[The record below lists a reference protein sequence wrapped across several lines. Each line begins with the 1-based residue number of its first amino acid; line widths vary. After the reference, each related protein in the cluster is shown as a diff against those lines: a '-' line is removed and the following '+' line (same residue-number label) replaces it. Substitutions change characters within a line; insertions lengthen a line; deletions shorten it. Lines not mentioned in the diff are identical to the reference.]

1 MSDGKLLFE
10 TALDTKGLTT
20 GLDTVK
26 SAATTAFEVSVK
38 AVAAVSGALS
48 TGAAAAIKVGTS
60 FETSMSQVAAIS
72 GATGDELQALTDK
85 AKAMGAATKFSAS
98 ESADAMT
105 YMAMAGWKTE
115 DMLSGIAGI
124 MDLAAASGEDLATTS
139 DIVTDALTAFG
150 LTAQDSTHFADI
162 LAAASSNANT
172 NVSMMGET
180 FKYVAPVAGALGF
193 SAEDCATA
201 IGLMANSGIKASQAG
216 TSLRSIMSRLT
227 SPTDDVQTAM
237 DALGVSMTNS
247 DGTMKSLN
255 DIILDLRE
263 GFAGLTEAE
272 QAQMASDI
280 AGQEAMSGLLA
291 IVNASD
297 SDFTKLQESIY
308 GCDGAAAQMAD
319 TMQDNLQGKI
329 TILKSA
335 LEGLGIDI
343 YESMESAL
351 SGAADLGNEYI
362 DELSTAFEEGGP
374 EGLANALGSILADVV
389 TRAAEFAPQLVD
401 LAVELIKALAQG
413 IIDNLP
419 QLFEAAEEIADTI
432 LDGIGD
438 LCPALDPVT
447 DALKKIIEHLD
458 DVALAAGAAAI
469 VFAGLKAGMAIQ
481 SAVKGF
487 QEAQLAI
494 ALFKASTE
502 GANIAQA
509 ALNGTLTVGEAI
521 VALLTG
527 KMTLAELASA
537 GLAKAQTVLN
547 GVMSANPVT
556 LIVLAIAALVAIF
569 VVLWNKCDWF
579 REFWSG
585 LWENIQS
592 AASDVIDAIVGFF
605 TETIPNAVD
614 GFVDFIKN
622 NWQTLLMLL
631 NPATMLAGIF
641 KLVYDNC
648 DAFREFVDGFIENIK
663 NAVTN
668 AWDSLVQWV
677 SELPETIMYWLGF
690 ILTSLILWGQDL
702 INWAAT
708 AIPEFAETIVTFFSE
723 LPEKIAAFFGKI
735 LADLAVWASNMVAEA
750 VETGTNFRDSIVT
763 FFSQLPERIA
773 TLLGKVIGRILSF
786 AAKMRE
792 RASDAGKGFFDN
804 IVAALKDL
812 PSRMSEIGKHI
823 VDGIWTGISGGWD
836 WLTGQVKKLA
846 DSLFQGAKDALEIH
860 SPSKKFKWLGEMCVE
875 GMDAPLADYNPYET
889 LQESMDAGVIRPEL
903 FAGAAVTQPGDAVRN
918 TAGALTGGSAASTV
932 SGENIDYEQMGAVFR
947 RSVDGM
953 TVSMDGRPVGKVIA
967 PYVNDEIGKINGRR
981 T

>member
-10 TALDTKGLTT
+10 TSLDTKGFTT

-26 SAATTAFEVSVK
+26 KTATSAFSVSTKAVTAITGAMAAGLTAATTQSVK
-38 AVAAVSGALS
+38 AYADYEQLVGGVETLFKESESTVLEYANIAYKTAGLS
-48 TGAAAAIKVGTS
+48 ANAYMDTVTSFSASLLQSLDGDTAAAATKADRAITDMADNANKMGTNMRDIQNAYQGFAKQNYTMLDNLKLGYGGTKEEMERLIATANEINAQQGIATSYSIDS
-60 FETSMSQVAAIS
+60 FADIVDAIHVVQENLDI
-72 GATGDELQALTDK
+72 TGTT
-85 AKAMGAATKFSAS
+85 AKEASTTIQGSIASLGAAWENFLTGM
-98 ESADAMT
+98 ADPDQDFDT
-105 YMAMAGWKTE
+105 LLNNLI
-115 DMLSGIAGI
+115 DS
-124 MDLAAASGEDLATTS
+124 
-139 DIVTDALTAFG
+139 ALTAADNLIPRIVETTPRLVEG
-150 LTAQDSTHFADI
+150 LTQIATNLSGYLPGI
-162 LAAASSNANT
+162 LQ
-172 NVSMMGET
+172 ELL
-180 FKYVAPVAGALGF
+180 P
-193 SAEDCATA
+193 
-201 IGLMANSGIKASQAG
+201 
-216 TSLRSIMSRLT
+216 SIL
-227 SPTDDVQTAM
+227 
-237 DALGVSMTNS
+237 
-247 DGTMKSLN
+247 DGTQAL
-255 DIILDLRE
+255 LDSVSAALPDLI
-263 GFAGLTEAE
+263 G
-272 QAQMASDI
+272 MAVDI
-280 AGQEAMSGLLA
+280 APQM
-291 IVNASD
+291 I
-297 SDFTKLQESIY
+297 DF
-308 GCDGAAAQMAD
+308 A
-319 TMQDNLQGKI
+319 
-329 TILKSA
+329 
-335 LEGLGIDI
+335 
-343 YESMESAL
+343 
-351 SGAADLGNEYI
+351 
-362 DELSTAFEEGGP
+362 
-374 EGLANALGSILADVV
+374 V
-389 TRAAEFAPQLVD
+389 QL
-401 LAVELIKALAQG
+401 IGALAQG

-419 QLFEAAEEIADTI
+419 QLLAAAEEIADTI

-447 DALKKIIEHLD
+447 DAIKVLLDNLDKIIPVVISLTAAF
-458 DVALAAGAAAI
+458 VAWKAVTGFSSLI
-469 VFAGLKAGMAIQ
+469 SGLSKAMATLN
-481 SAVKGF
+481 ATMM
-487 QEAQLAI
+487 ANPI
-494 ALFKASTE
+494 AL
-502 GANIAQA
+502 
-509 ALNGTLTVGEAI
+509 I
-521 VALLTG
+521 VALI
-527 KMTLAELASA
+527 A
-537 GLAKAQTVLN
+537 GLV
-547 GVMSANPVT
+547 
-556 LIVLAIAALVAIF
+556 AAFIYF
-569 VVLWNKCDWF
+569 WNTSDSF
-579 REFWSG
+579 RQFWID
-585 LWENIQS
+585 LWENIRS

-605 TETIPNAVD
+605 TETIPNAVN
-614 GFVDFIKN
+614 GVIDFITN

-735 LADLAVWASNMVAEA
+735 LADLAVWASNMVAKA

-836 WLTGQVKKLA
+836 WLTGQVKNLA
-846 DSLFQGAKDALEIH
+846 NSLFQGAKDALEIH

-889 LQESMDAGVIRPEL
+889 LKDSMDAGVIRPEL

-918 TAGALTGGSAASTV
+918 TAGALTGGAASSTV
-932 SGENIDYEQMGAVFR
+932 SGETIDYEQMGAVFR
-947 RSVDGM
+947 QSVDGM

>member
-10 TALDTKGLTT
+10 TALDTKGFTT

-26 SAATTAFEVSVK
+26 KTATSAFSVSTKAVTAITGAMAAGLTAATTQSVK
-38 AVAAVSGALS
+38 AYADYEQLVGGVETLFKESESTVLEYANIAYKTAGLS
-48 TGAAAAIKVGTS
+48 ANAYMDTVTSFSASLLQSLDGDTAAAATKADRAITDMADNANKMGTNMRDIQNAYQGFAKQNYTMLDNLKLGYGGTKEEMERLIATANEINAQQGIATSYSIDS
-60 FETSMSQVAAIS
+60 FADIVDAIHVVQENLDI
-72 GATGDELQALTDK
+72 TGTT
-85 AKAMGAATKFSAS
+85 AKEASTTIQGSIASLGAAWENFLTGM
-98 ESADAMT
+98 ADPDQDFDT
-105 YMAMAGWKTE
+105 LLNNLI
-115 DMLSGIAGI
+115 DS
-124 MDLAAASGEDLATTS
+124 
-139 DIVTDALTAFG
+139 ALTAADNLIPRIVETTPRLVDG
-150 LTAQDSTHFADI
+150 LTQIATNLSGYLPGI
-162 LAAASSNANT
+162 LQ
-172 NVSMMGET
+172 ELL
-180 FKYVAPVAGALGF
+180 P
-193 SAEDCATA
+193 
-201 IGLMANSGIKASQAG
+201 
-216 TSLRSIMSRLT
+216 SIL
-227 SPTDDVQTAM
+227 
-237 DALGVSMTNS
+237 
-247 DGTMKSLN
+247 DGTQAL
-255 DIILDLRE
+255 LDSVSAALPDLI
-263 GFAGLTEAE
+263 G
-272 QAQMASDI
+272 MAVDI
-280 AGQEAMSGLLA
+280 APQM
-291 IVNASD
+291 V
-297 SDFTKLQESIY
+297 DF
-308 GCDGAAAQMAD
+308 A
-319 TMQDNLQGKI
+319 
-329 TILKSA
+329 
-335 LEGLGIDI
+335 
-343 YESMESAL
+343 
-351 SGAADLGNEYI
+351 
-362 DELSTAFEEGGP
+362 
-374 EGLANALGSILADVV
+374 V
-389 TRAAEFAPQLVD
+389 QL
-401 LAVELIKALAQG
+401 IGALAQG

-419 QLFEAAEEIADTI
+419 QLLAAAEEIADTI

-447 DALKKIIEHLD
+447 DAIKVLLDNLDKIIPVVISLTAAF
-458 DVALAAGAAAI
+458 VAWKIAI
-469 VFAGLKAGMAIQ
+469 SIVGLINGVK
-481 SAVKGF
+481 SAM
-487 QEAQLAI
+487 
-494 ALFKASTE
+494 E
-502 GANIAQA
+502 G
-509 ALNGTLTVGEAI
+509 L
-521 VALLTG
+521 
-527 KMTLAELASA
+527 TLAEKAAELAQK
-537 GLAKAQTVLN
+537 LLN
-547 GVMSANPVT
+547 ATMLANPFVFIVT
-556 LIVLAIAALVAIF
+556 LIAGLVAAFIYF
-569 VVLWNKCDWF
+569 WNTSDSF
-579 REFWSG
+579 RQFWID
-585 LWENIQS
+585 LWEKIRS

-631 NPATMLAGIF
+631 NPATLLAGIF

-702 INWAAT
+702 INWATT

-735 LADLAVWASNMVAEA
+735 LADLAVWASNMVAKA

-836 WLTGQVKKLA
+836 WLTGQVKNLA
-846 DSLFQGAKDALEIH
+846 NSLFQGAKDALEIH

-875 GMDAPLADYNPYET
+875 GMDAPLADYNPDET
-889 LQESMDAGVIRPEL
+889 LKDSMDAGVIRPEL

-918 TAGALTGGSAASTV
+918 TAGALTGGAASSTV
-932 SGENIDYEQMGAVFR
+932 SGETIDYEQMGAVFR
-947 RSVDGM
+947 QSVDGM

>member
-10 TALDTKGLTT
+10 TALDTKGFTT

-26 SAATTAFEVSVK
+26 KTATSAFSVSTKAVTAITGAMAAGLTAATTQSVK
-38 AVAAVSGALS
+38 AYADYEQLVGGVETLFKESAGQVEGYANIAYKTAGLS
-48 TGAAAAIKVGTS
+48 ANAYMDTVTSFSASLLQSLDEDTAAAATKADRAITDMADNANKMGTNMRDIQNAYQGFAKQNYTMLDNLKLGYGGTKEEMERLIATANEINAQQGIATSYSIDS
-60 FETSMSQVAAIS
+60 FADIVDAIHVVQENLDI
-72 GATGDELQALTDK
+72 TGTT
-85 AKAMGAATKFSAS
+85 AKEASTTIQGSIASLGAAWENFLTGM
-98 ESADAMT
+98 ADPDQDFDT
-105 YMAMAGWKTE
+105 LLNNLI
-115 DMLSGIAGI
+115 DS
-124 MDLAAASGEDLATTS
+124 
-139 DIVTDALTAFG
+139 ALTAADNLIPRIVETTPRLVDG
-150 LTAQDSTHFADI
+150 LTQIATNLSGYLPGI
-162 LAAASSNANT
+162 LQ
-172 NVSMMGET
+172 ELL
-180 FKYVAPVAGALGF
+180 P
-193 SAEDCATA
+193 
-201 IGLMANSGIKASQAG
+201 
-216 TSLRSIMSRLT
+216 SIL
-227 SPTDDVQTAM
+227 
-237 DALGVSMTNS
+237 
-247 DGTMKSLN
+247 DGTQAL
-255 DIILDLRE
+255 LDSVSAALPDLI
-263 GFAGLTEAE
+263 G
-272 QAQMASDI
+272 MAVDI
-280 AGQEAMSGLLA
+280 APQM
-291 IVNASD
+291 I
-297 SDFTKLQESIY
+297 DF
-308 GCDGAAAQMAD
+308 A
-319 TMQDNLQGKI
+319 
-329 TILKSA
+329 
-335 LEGLGIDI
+335 
-343 YESMESAL
+343 
-351 SGAADLGNEYI
+351 
-362 DELSTAFEEGGP
+362 
-374 EGLANALGSILADVV
+374 V
-389 TRAAEFAPQLVD
+389 QL
-401 LAVELIKALAQG
+401 IGALAQG

-419 QLFEAAEEIADTI
+419 QLLTAAEEIADTI

-447 DALKKIIEHLD
+447 DAIKVLLDNLDKIIPVVISLTAAF
-458 DVALAAGAAAI
+458 VAWKAVTGFSSLI
-469 VFAGLKAGMAIQ
+469 SGLSKAMATLN
-481 SAVKGF
+481 ATMM
-487 QEAQLAI
+487 ANPI
-494 ALFKASTE
+494 AL
-502 GANIAQA
+502 
-509 ALNGTLTVGEAI
+509 I
-521 VALLTG
+521 VALI
-527 KMTLAELASA
+527 A
-537 GLAKAQTVLN
+537 GLV
-547 GVMSANPVT
+547 
-556 LIVLAIAALVAIF
+556 AAFIYF
-569 VVLWNKCDWF
+569 WNTSDSF
-579 REFWSG
+579 RQFWIG
-585 LWENIQS
+585 LWENIRS

-605 TETIPNAVD
+605 TETIPNAVN
-614 GFVDFIKN
+614 GVIDFITN

-735 LADLAVWASNMVAEA
+735 LADLAVWASNMVAKA

-918 TAGALTGGSAASTV
+918 TAGALTGGSAPSTV
-932 SGENIDYEQMGAVFR
+932 SGENIDYEQMGAVFK

>member
-10 TALDTKGLTT
+10 TALDTKGFTT

-26 SAATTAFEVSVK
+26 KTATSAFSVSTKAVTAITGAMAAGLTAATTQSVK
-38 AVAAVSGALS
+38 AYADYEQLVGGVETLFKESESTVLEYANIAYKTAGLS
-48 TGAAAAIKVGTS
+48 ANAYMDTVTSFSASLLQSLDGDTAAAATKADRAITDMADNANKMGTNMRDIQNAYQGFAKQNYTMLDNLKLGYGGTKEEMERLIATANEINAQQGIATSYSIDS
-60 FETSMSQVAAIS
+60 FADIVDAIHVVQENLDI
-72 GATGDELQALTDK
+72 TGTT
-85 AKAMGAATKFSAS
+85 AKEASTTIQGSIASLGAAWENFLTGM
-98 ESADAMT
+98 ADPDQDFDT
-105 YMAMAGWKTE
+105 LLNNLI
-115 DMLSGIAGI
+115 DS
-124 MDLAAASGEDLATTS
+124 
-139 DIVTDALTAFG
+139 ALTAADNLIPRIVETTPRLVDG
-150 LTAQDSTHFADI
+150 LTQIATNLSGYLPGI
-162 LAAASSNANT
+162 LQ
-172 NVSMMGET
+172 ELL
-180 FKYVAPVAGALGF
+180 P
-193 SAEDCATA
+193 
-201 IGLMANSGIKASQAG
+201 
-216 TSLRSIMSRLT
+216 SIL
-227 SPTDDVQTAM
+227 
-237 DALGVSMTNS
+237 
-247 DGTMKSLN
+247 DGTQAL
-255 DIILDLRE
+255 LDSVSAALPDLI
-263 GFAGLTEAE
+263 G
-272 QAQMASDI
+272 MAVDI
-280 AGQEAMSGLLA
+280 APQM
-291 IVNASD
+291 I
-297 SDFTKLQESIY
+297 DF
-308 GCDGAAAQMAD
+308 A
-319 TMQDNLQGKI
+319 
-329 TILKSA
+329 
-335 LEGLGIDI
+335 
-343 YESMESAL
+343 
-351 SGAADLGNEYI
+351 
-362 DELSTAFEEGGP
+362 
-374 EGLANALGSILADVV
+374 V
-389 TRAAEFAPQLVD
+389 QL
-401 LAVELIKALAQG
+401 IGALAQG

-419 QLFEAAEEIADTI
+419 QLLAAAEEIADTI

-447 DALKKIIEHLD
+447 DAIKVLLDNLDKIIPVVISLTAAF
-458 DVALAAGAAAI
+458 VAWKAVTGFSSLI
-469 VFAGLKAGMAIQ
+469 SGLSKAMATLN
-481 SAVKGF
+481 ATMM
-487 QEAQLAI
+487 ANPI
-494 ALFKASTE
+494 AL
-502 GANIAQA
+502 
-509 ALNGTLTVGEAI
+509 I
-521 VALLTG
+521 VALI
-527 KMTLAELASA
+527 A
-537 GLAKAQTVLN
+537 GLV
-547 GVMSANPVT
+547 
-556 LIVLAIAALVAIF
+556 AAFIYF
-569 VVLWNKCDWF
+569 WNTSDSF
-579 REFWSG
+579 RQFWID
-585 LWENIQS
+585 LWENIRS

-605 TETIPNAVD
+605 TETIPNAVN
-614 GFVDFIKN
+614 GVIDFITN

-702 INWAAT
+702 INWATT

-889 LQESMDAGVIRPEL
+889 LKDSMDAGVIRPEL
-903 FAGAAVTQPGDAVRN
+903 FAGATITQPGDAVRN
-918 TAGALTGGSAASTV
+918 TAGALTGGAASSTV
-932 SGENIDYEQMGAVFR
+932 SGETIDYEQMGAVFR
-947 RSVDGM
+947 QSVDGM

>member
-10 TALDTKGLTT
+10 TALDTKGFTT

-26 SAATTAFEVSVK
+26 KTATSAFSVSTKAVTAITGAMAAGLTAATTQSVK
-38 AVAAVSGALS
+38 AYADYEQLVGGVETLFKESESTVLEYANIAYKTAGLS
-48 TGAAAAIKVGTS
+48 ANAYMDTVTSFSASLLQSLDGDTAAAATKADRAITDMADNANKMGTNMRDIQNAYQGFAKQNYTMLDNLKLGYGGTKEEMERLIATANEINAQQGIATSYSIDS
-60 FETSMSQVAAIS
+60 FADIVDAIHVVQENLDI
-72 GATGDELQALTDK
+72 TGTT
-85 AKAMGAATKFSAS
+85 AKEASTTIQGSIASLGAAWENFLTGM
-98 ESADAMT
+98 ADPDQDFDT
-105 YMAMAGWKTE
+105 LLNNLI
-115 DMLSGIAGI
+115 DS
-124 MDLAAASGEDLATTS
+124 
-139 DIVTDALTAFG
+139 ALTAADNLIPRIVETTPRLVDG
-150 LTAQDSTHFADI
+150 LTQIATNLSGYLPGI
-162 LAAASSNANT
+162 LQ
-172 NVSMMGET
+172 ELL
-180 FKYVAPVAGALGF
+180 P
-193 SAEDCATA
+193 
-201 IGLMANSGIKASQAG
+201 
-216 TSLRSIMSRLT
+216 SIL
-227 SPTDDVQTAM
+227 
-237 DALGVSMTNS
+237 
-247 DGTMKSLN
+247 DGTQVL
-255 DIILDLRE
+255 LDSVSAALPDLI
-263 GFAGLTEAE
+263 G
-272 QAQMASDI
+272 MAVDI
-280 AGQEAMSGLLA
+280 APQM
-291 IVNASD
+291 I
-297 SDFTKLQESIY
+297 DF
-308 GCDGAAAQMAD
+308 A
-319 TMQDNLQGKI
+319 
-329 TILKSA
+329 
-335 LEGLGIDI
+335 
-343 YESMESAL
+343 
-351 SGAADLGNEYI
+351 
-362 DELSTAFEEGGP
+362 
-374 EGLANALGSILADVV
+374 V
-389 TRAAEFAPQLVD
+389 QL
-401 LAVELIKALAQG
+401 IGALAQG

-419 QLFEAAEEIADTI
+419 QLLTAAEEIADTI

-438 LCPALDPVT
+438 LCPALDQIT
-447 DALKKIIEHLD
+447 DAIKVLLDNLDKIIPVVISLTAAF
-458 DVALAAGAAAI
+458 VAWKIAISIVGLINGVKAAME
-469 VFAGLKAGMAIQ
+469 GL
-481 SAVKGF
+481 
-487 QEAQLAI
+487 
-494 ALFKASTE
+494 
-502 GANIAQA
+502 
-509 ALNGTLTVGEAI
+509 
-521 VALLTG
+521 
-527 KMTLAELASA
+527 TLAEKAAELAQK
-537 GLAKAQTVLN
+537 LLN
-547 GVMSANPVT
+547 ATMLANPFVLIVT
-556 LIVLAIAALVAIF
+556 LIAGLVAAFIYF
-569 VVLWNKCDWF
+569 WNTSDSF
-579 REFWSG
+579 RQFWID
-585 LWENIQS
+585 LWEKIRS

-631 NPATMLAGIF
+631 NPATLLAGIF

-702 INWAAT
+702 INWATT

-735 LADLAVWASNMVAEA
+735 LADLAVWASNMVAKA

-836 WLTGQVKKLA
+836 WLTGQVKNLA
-846 DSLFQGAKDALEIH
+846 NSLFQGAKDALEIH

-889 LQESMDAGVIRPEL
+889 LKDSMDAGVIRPEL

-918 TAGALTGGSAASTV
+918 TAGALTGGAASSTV
-932 SGENIDYEQMGAVFR
+932 SGETIDYEQMGAVFR
-947 RSVDGM
+947 QSVDGM

>member
-10 TALDTKGLTT
+10 TALDTKGFTT

-26 SAATTAFEVSVK
+26 KTATSAFSVSTKAVTAITGAMAAGLTAATTQSVK
-38 AVAAVSGALS
+38 AYADYEQLVGGVETLFKESKSTVLEYANIAYKTAGLS
-48 TGAAAAIKVGTS
+48 ANAYMDTVTSFSASLLQSLDGDTAAAATKADRAITDMADNANKMGTNMRDIQNAYQGFAKQNYTMLDNLKLGYGGTKEEMERLIATANEINAQQGIATSYSIDS
-60 FETSMSQVAAIS
+60 FADIVDAIHVVQENLDI
-72 GATGDELQALTDK
+72 TGTT
-85 AKAMGAATKFSAS
+85 AKEASTTIQGSIASLGAAWENFLTGM
-98 ESADAMT
+98 ADPDQDFDT
-105 YMAMAGWKTE
+105 LLNNLI
-115 DMLSGIAGI
+115 DS
-124 MDLAAASGEDLATTS
+124 
-139 DIVTDALTAFG
+139 ALTAADNLIPRIVETTPRLVDG
-150 LTAQDSTHFADI
+150 LSQIATNLSGYLPGI
-162 LAAASSNANT
+162 LQ
-172 NVSMMGET
+172 ELL
-180 FKYVAPVAGALGF
+180 P
-193 SAEDCATA
+193 
-201 IGLMANSGIKASQAG
+201 
-216 TSLRSIMSRLT
+216 SIL
-227 SPTDDVQTAM
+227 
-237 DALGVSMTNS
+237 
-247 DGTMKSLN
+247 DGTQAL
-255 DIILDLRE
+255 LDSVSAALPDLI
-263 GFAGLTEAE
+263 G
-272 QAQMASDI
+272 MAVDI
-280 AGQEAMSGLLA
+280 APQM
-291 IVNASD
+291 I
-297 SDFTKLQESIY
+297 DF
-308 GCDGAAAQMAD
+308 A
-319 TMQDNLQGKI
+319 
-329 TILKSA
+329 
-335 LEGLGIDI
+335 
-343 YESMESAL
+343 
-351 SGAADLGNEYI
+351 
-362 DELSTAFEEGGP
+362 
-374 EGLANALGSILADVV
+374 V
-389 TRAAEFAPQLVD
+389 QL
-401 LAVELIKALAQG
+401 IGALAQG

-419 QLFEAAEEIADTI
+419 QLLTAAEEIADTI

-438 LCPALDPVT
+438 LCPALDPIT
-447 DALKKIIEHLD
+447 DAIKVLLDNLDKIIPVVISLTAAF
-458 DVALAAGAAAI
+458 VAWKIAISIVGLINGVKAAME
-469 VFAGLKAGMAIQ
+469 GL
-481 SAVKGF
+481 
-487 QEAQLAI
+487 
-494 ALFKASTE
+494 
-502 GANIAQA
+502 
-509 ALNGTLTVGEAI
+509 
-521 VALLTG
+521 
-527 KMTLAELASA
+527 TLAEKAAELAQK
-537 GLAKAQTVLN
+537 LLN
-547 GVMSANPVT
+547 ATMLANPFVLIVT
-556 LIVLAIAALVAIF
+556 LIAGLVAAFIYF
-569 VVLWNKCDWF
+569 WNTSDSF
-579 REFWSG
+579 RQFWID
-585 LWENIQS
+585 LWEKIRS

-631 NPATMLAGIF
+631 NPATLLAGIF

-668 AWDSLVQWV
+668 AWDLLVQWV

-702 INWAAT
+702 INWATT

-735 LADLAVWASNMVAEA
+735 LADLAVWASNMVAKA

-836 WLTGQVKKLA
+836 WLTGQVKNLA
-846 DSLFQGAKDALEIH
+846 NSLFQGAKDALEIH

-889 LQESMDAGVIRPEL
+889 LKDSMDAGVIRPEL

-918 TAGALTGGSAASTV
+918 TAGALTGGAASSTV
-932 SGENIDYEQMGAVFR
+932 SGETIDYEQMGAVFR
-947 RSVDGM
+947 QSVDGM

>member
-10 TALDTKGLTT
+10 TALDTKGFTT

-26 SAATTAFEVSVK
+26 KTATSAFSVSTKAVTAITGAMAAGLTAATTQSVK
-38 AVAAVSGALS
+38 AYADYEQLVGGVETLFKESESTVLEYANIAYKTAGLS
-48 TGAAAAIKVGTS
+48 ANAYMDTVTSFSASLLQSLDGDTAAAATKADRAITDMADNANKMGTNMRDIQNAYQGFAKQNYTMLDNLKLGYGGTKEEMERLIATANEINAQQGIATSYSIDS
-60 FETSMSQVAAIS
+60 FADIVDAIHVVQENLDI
-72 GATGDELQALTDK
+72 TGTT
-85 AKAMGAATKFSAS
+85 AKEASTTIQGSIASLGAAWENFLTGM
-98 ESADAMT
+98 ADPDQDFDT
-105 YMAMAGWKTE
+105 LLNNLI
-115 DMLSGIAGI
+115 DS
-124 MDLAAASGEDLATTS
+124 
-139 DIVTDALTAFG
+139 ALTAADNLIPRIVETTPRLVDG
-150 LTAQDSTHFADI
+150 LTQIATNLSGYLPGI
-162 LAAASSNANT
+162 LQ
-172 NVSMMGET
+172 ELL
-180 FKYVAPVAGALGF
+180 P
-193 SAEDCATA
+193 
-201 IGLMANSGIKASQAG
+201 
-216 TSLRSIMSRLT
+216 SIL
-227 SPTDDVQTAM
+227 
-237 DALGVSMTNS
+237 
-247 DGTMKSLN
+247 DGTQAL
-255 DIILDLRE
+255 LDSVSAALPDLI
-263 GFAGLTEAE
+263 G
-272 QAQMASDI
+272 MAVDI
-280 AGQEAMSGLLA
+280 APQM
-291 IVNASD
+291 V
-297 SDFTKLQESIY
+297 DF
-308 GCDGAAAQMAD
+308 A
-319 TMQDNLQGKI
+319 
-329 TILKSA
+329 
-335 LEGLGIDI
+335 
-343 YESMESAL
+343 
-351 SGAADLGNEYI
+351 
-362 DELSTAFEEGGP
+362 
-374 EGLANALGSILADVV
+374 V
-389 TRAAEFAPQLVD
+389 QL
-401 LAVELIKALAQG
+401 IGALAQG

-419 QLFEAAEEIADTI
+419 QLLAAAEEIADTI

-447 DALKKIIEHLD
+447 DAIKVLLDNLDKIIPVVISLTAAF
-458 DVALAAGAAAI
+458 VAWKIAI
-469 VFAGLKAGMAIQ
+469 SIVGLINGVK
-481 SAVKGF
+481 SAM
-487 QEAQLAI
+487 
-494 ALFKASTE
+494 E
-502 GANIAQA
+502 G
-509 ALNGTLTVGEAI
+509 L
-521 VALLTG
+521 
-527 KMTLAELASA
+527 TLAEKAAELAQK
-537 GLAKAQTVLN
+537 LLN
-547 GVMSANPVT
+547 ATMLANPFVLIVT
-556 LIVLAIAALVAIF
+556 LIAGLVAAFIYF
-569 VVLWNKCDWF
+569 WNTSDSF
-579 REFWSG
+579 RQFWID
-585 LWENIQS
+585 LWEKIRS

-631 NPATMLAGIF
+631 NPATLLAGIF

-702 INWAAT
+702 INWATT

-735 LADLAVWASNMVAEA
+735 LADLAVWASNMVAKA

-836 WLTGQVKKLA
+836 WLTGQVKNLA
-846 DSLFQGAKDALEIH
+846 NSLFQGAKDALEIH

-889 LQESMDAGVIRPEL
+889 LKDSMDAGVIRPEL

-918 TAGALTGGSAASTV
+918 TAGALTGGAASSTV
-932 SGENIDYEQMGAVFR
+932 SGETIDYEQMGAVFR
-947 RSVDGM
+947 QSVDGM

>member
-10 TALDTKGLTT
+10 TALDTKGFTT

-26 SAATTAFEVSVK
+26 KTATSAFSVSTKAVTAITGAMAAGLTAATTQSVK
-38 AVAAVSGALS
+38 AYADYEQLVGGVETLFKESESTVLEYANIAYKTAGLS
-48 TGAAAAIKVGTS
+48 ANAYMDTVTSFSASLLQSLDGDTAAAATKADRAITDMADNANKMGTNMRDIQNAYQGFAKQNYTMLDNLKLGYGGTKEEMERLIATANEINAQQGIATSYSIDS
-60 FETSMSQVAAIS
+60 FADIVDAIHVVQENLDI
-72 GATGDELQALTDK
+72 TGTT
-85 AKAMGAATKFSAS
+85 AKEASTTIQGSIASLGAAWENFLTGM
-98 ESADAMT
+98 ADPDQDFDT
-105 YMAMAGWKTE
+105 LLNNLI
-115 DMLSGIAGI
+115 DS
-124 MDLAAASGEDLATTS
+124 
-139 DIVTDALTAFG
+139 ALTAADNLIPRIVETTPRLVDG
-150 LTAQDSTHFADI
+150 LSQIATNLSGYLPGI
-162 LAAASSNANT
+162 LQ
-172 NVSMMGET
+172 ELL
-180 FKYVAPVAGALGF
+180 P
-193 SAEDCATA
+193 
-201 IGLMANSGIKASQAG
+201 
-216 TSLRSIMSRLT
+216 SIL
-227 SPTDDVQTAM
+227 
-237 DALGVSMTNS
+237 
-247 DGTMKSLN
+247 DGTQAL
-255 DIILDLRE
+255 LDSVSAALPDLI
-263 GFAGLTEAE
+263 G
-272 QAQMASDI
+272 MAVDI
-280 AGQEAMSGLLA
+280 APQM
-291 IVNASD
+291 I
-297 SDFTKLQESIY
+297 DF
-308 GCDGAAAQMAD
+308 A
-319 TMQDNLQGKI
+319 
-329 TILKSA
+329 
-335 LEGLGIDI
+335 
-343 YESMESAL
+343 
-351 SGAADLGNEYI
+351 
-362 DELSTAFEEGGP
+362 
-374 EGLANALGSILADVV
+374 V
-389 TRAAEFAPQLVD
+389 QL
-401 LAVELIKALAQG
+401 IGALAQG

-419 QLFEAAEEIADTI
+419 QLLTAAEEIADTI

-438 LCPALDPVT
+438 LCPALDPIT
-447 DALKKIIEHLD
+447 DAIKVLLDNLDKIIPVVISLTAAF
-458 DVALAAGAAAI
+458 VAWKIAISIVGLINGVKAAME
-469 VFAGLKAGMAIQ
+469 GL
-481 SAVKGF
+481 
-487 QEAQLAI
+487 
-494 ALFKASTE
+494 
-502 GANIAQA
+502 
-509 ALNGTLTVGEAI
+509 
-521 VALLTG
+521 
-527 KMTLAELASA
+527 TLAEKAAELAQK
-537 GLAKAQTVLN
+537 LLN
-547 GVMSANPVT
+547 ATMLANPFVLIVT
-556 LIVLAIAALVAIF
+556 LIAGLVAAFIYF
-569 VVLWNKCDWF
+569 WNTSDSF
-579 REFWSG
+579 RQFWID
-585 LWENIQS
+585 LWEKIRS

-631 NPATMLAGIF
+631 NPATLLAGIF

-702 INWAAT
+702 INWATT

-735 LADLAVWASNMVAEA
+735 LADLAVWASNMVAKA

-773 TLLGKVIGRILSF
+773 ALLGKVIGRILSF

-836 WLTGQVKKLA
+836 WLTGQVKNLA
-846 DSLFQGAKDALEIH
+846 NSLFQGAKDALEIH

-889 LQESMDAGVIRPEL
+889 LKDSMDAGVIRPEL

-918 TAGALTGGSAASTV
+918 TAGALTGGAASSTV
-932 SGENIDYEQMGAVFR
+932 SGETIDYEQMGEVFR
-947 RSVDGM
+947 QSVDGM

>member
-10 TALDTKGLTT
+10 TALDTKGFTT

-26 SAATTAFEVSVK
+26 KTATSAFSVSTKAVTAITGAMAAGLTAATTQSVK
-38 AVAAVSGALS
+38 AYADYEQLVGGVETLFKESESTVLEYANIAYKTAGLS
-48 TGAAAAIKVGTS
+48 ANAYMDTVTSFSASLLQSLDGDTAAAATKADRAITDMADNANKMGTNMRDIQNAYQGFAKQNYTMLDNLKLGYGGTKEEMERLIATANEINAQQGIATSYSIDS
-60 FETSMSQVAAIS
+60 FADIVDAIHVVQENLDI
-72 GATGDELQALTDK
+72 TGTT
-85 AKAMGAATKFSAS
+85 AKEASTTIQGSIASLGAAWENFLTGM
-98 ESADAMT
+98 ADPDQDFDT
-105 YMAMAGWKTE
+105 LLNNLI
-115 DMLSGIAGI
+115 DS
-124 MDLAAASGEDLATTS
+124 
-139 DIVTDALTAFG
+139 ALTAADNLIPRIVETTPRLVDG
-150 LTAQDSTHFADI
+150 LTQIATNLSGYLPGI
-162 LAAASSNANT
+162 LQ
-172 NVSMMGET
+172 ELL
-180 FKYVAPVAGALGF
+180 P
-193 SAEDCATA
+193 
-201 IGLMANSGIKASQAG
+201 
-216 TSLRSIMSRLT
+216 SIL
-227 SPTDDVQTAM
+227 
-237 DALGVSMTNS
+237 
-247 DGTMKSLN
+247 DGTQAL
-255 DIILDLRE
+255 LDSVSAALPDLI
-263 GFAGLTEAE
+263 G
-272 QAQMASDI
+272 MAVDI
-280 AGQEAMSGLLA
+280 APQM
-291 IVNASD
+291 I
-297 SDFTKLQESIY
+297 DF
-308 GCDGAAAQMAD
+308 A
-319 TMQDNLQGKI
+319 
-329 TILKSA
+329 
-335 LEGLGIDI
+335 
-343 YESMESAL
+343 
-351 SGAADLGNEYI
+351 
-362 DELSTAFEEGGP
+362 
-374 EGLANALGSILADVV
+374 V
-389 TRAAEFAPQLVD
+389 QL
-401 LAVELIKALAQG
+401 IGALAQG

-419 QLFEAAEEIADTI
+419 QLLTAAEEIADTI

-447 DALKKIIEHLD
+447 DAIKVLLDNLDKIIPVVISLTAAF
-458 DVALAAGAAAI
+458 VAWKAVTGFSSLI
-469 VFAGLKAGMAIQ
+469 SGLSKAMATLN
-481 SAVKGF
+481 ATMM
-487 QEAQLAI
+487 ANPI
-494 ALFKASTE
+494 AL
-502 GANIAQA
+502 
-509 ALNGTLTVGEAI
+509 I
-521 VALLTG
+521 VALI
-527 KMTLAELASA
+527 A
-537 GLAKAQTVLN
+537 GLV
-547 GVMSANPVT
+547 
-556 LIVLAIAALVAIF
+556 AAFIYF
-569 VVLWNKCDWF
+569 WNTSDSF
-579 REFWSG
+579 RQFWIG
-585 LWENIQS
+585 LWENIRS

-631 NPATMLAGIF
+631 NPATLLAGIF

-648 DAFREFVDGFIENIK
+648 DAFREFVDEFVENIK

-690 ILTSLILWGQDL
+690 ILTSLILWGLDL
-702 INWAAT
+702 INWATT

-735 LADLAVWASNMVAEA
+735 LADLAVWASNMVTKA

>member
-10 TALDTKGLTT
+10 TALDTKRFTT

-26 SAATTAFEVSVK
+26 KTATSAFSVSTKAVTAITGAMAAGLTAATTQSVK
-38 AVAAVSGALS
+38 AYADYEQLVGGVETLFKESESTVLEYANIAYKTAGLS
-48 TGAAAAIKVGTS
+48 ANAYMDTVTSFSASLLQSLDGDTAAAATKADRAITDMADNANKMGTNMRDIQNAYQGFAKQNYTMLDNLKLGYGGTKEEMERLIATANEINAQQGIATSYSIDS
-60 FETSMSQVAAIS
+60 FADIVDAIHVVQENLDI
-72 GATGDELQALTDK
+72 TGTT
-85 AKAMGAATKFSAS
+85 AKEASTTIQGSIASLGAAWENFLTGM
-98 ESADAMT
+98 ADPDQDFDT
-105 YMAMAGWKTE
+105 LLNNLI
-115 DMLSGIAGI
+115 DS
-124 MDLAAASGEDLATTS
+124 
-139 DIVTDALTAFG
+139 ALTAADNLIPRIVETTPRLVDG
-150 LTAQDSTHFADI
+150 LTQIATNLSGYLPGI
-162 LAAASSNANT
+162 LQ
-172 NVSMMGET
+172 ELL
-180 FKYVAPVAGALGF
+180 P
-193 SAEDCATA
+193 
-201 IGLMANSGIKASQAG
+201 
-216 TSLRSIMSRLT
+216 SIL
-227 SPTDDVQTAM
+227 
-237 DALGVSMTNS
+237 
-247 DGTMKSLN
+247 DGTQAL
-255 DIILDLRE
+255 LDSVSAALPDLI
-263 GFAGLTEAE
+263 G
-272 QAQMASDI
+272 MA
-280 AGQEAMSGLLA
+280 
-291 IVNASD
+291 VN
-297 SDFTKLQESIY
+297 I
-308 GCDGAAAQMAD
+308 
-319 TMQDNLQGKI
+319 
-329 TILKSA
+329 
-335 LEGLGIDI
+335 
-343 YESMESAL
+343 
-351 SGAADLGNEYI
+351 
-362 DELSTAFEEGGP
+362 
-374 EGLANALGSILADVV
+374 
-389 TRAAEFAPQLVD
+389 APQMID
-401 LAVELIKALAQG
+401 FAVQLIGALAQG

-419 QLFEAAEEIADTI
+419 QLLVAAEEIADTI

-438 LCPALDPVT
+438 LCPALDPIT
-447 DALKKIIEHLD
+447 DALKVLLDNLDKIIPVVISLTAAF
-458 DVALAAGAAAI
+458 VAWKIAISIVGLINGVKAAME
-469 VFAGLKAGMAIQ
+469 GL
-481 SAVKGF
+481 
-487 QEAQLAI
+487 
-494 ALFKASTE
+494 
-502 GANIAQA
+502 
-509 ALNGTLTVGEAI
+509 
-521 VALLTG
+521 
-527 KMTLAELASA
+527 TLAEKAAELAQK
-537 GLAKAQTVLN
+537 LLN
-547 GVMSANPVT
+547 ATMLANPFVLIVT
-556 LIVLAIAALVAIF
+556 LIAGLVAAFIYF
-569 VVLWNKCDWF
+569 WNTSDSF
-579 REFWSG
+579 RQFWID
-585 LWENIQS
+585 LWEKIRS

-631 NPATMLAGIF
+631 NPATLLAEIF

-702 INWAAT
+702 INWATT

-735 LADLAVWASNMVAEA
+735 LADLAVWASNMVAKA

-836 WLTGQVKKLA
+836 WLTGQVKNLA
-846 DSLFQGAKDALEIH
+846 NSLFQGAKDALEIH

-889 LQESMDAGVIRPEL
+889 LKDSMDAGVIRPEL
-903 FAGAAVTQPGDAVRN
+903 FAGAAVTQPGDAVRH
-918 TAGALTGGSAASTV
+918 TAGALTGGAASSTV
-932 SGENIDYEQMGAVFR
+932 SGETIDYEQMGAVFR
-947 RSVDGM
+947 QSVDGM

>member
-10 TALDTKGLTT
+10 TALDTKGFTT

-26 SAATTAFEVSVK
+26 KTATSAFSVSTKAVTAITGAMAAGLTAATTQSVK
-38 AVAAVSGALS
+38 AYADYEQLVGGVETLFKESESTVLEYANIAYKTAGLS
-48 TGAAAAIKVGTS
+48 ANAYMDTVTSFSASLLQSLDGDTAAAATKADRAITDMADNANKMGTNMRDIQNAYQGFAKQNYTMLDNLKLGYGGTKEEMERLIASANEINAQQGIATSYSIDS
-60 FETSMSQVAAIS
+60 FADIVDAIHVVQENLDI
-72 GATGDELQALTDK
+72 TGTT
-85 AKAMGAATKFSAS
+85 AKEASTTIQGSIASLGAAWENFLTGM
-98 ESADAMT
+98 ADPDQDFDT
-105 YMAMAGWKTE
+105 LLNNLI
-115 DMLSGIAGI
+115 DS
-124 MDLAAASGEDLATTS
+124 
-139 DIVTDALTAFG
+139 ALTAADNLIPRIVETTPRLVEG
-150 LTAQDSTHFADI
+150 LTQIATNLSGYLPGI
-162 LAAASSNANT
+162 LQ
-172 NVSMMGET
+172 ELL
-180 FKYVAPVAGALGF
+180 P
-193 SAEDCATA
+193 
-201 IGLMANSGIKASQAG
+201 
-216 TSLRSIMSRLT
+216 SIL
-227 SPTDDVQTAM
+227 
-237 DALGVSMTNS
+237 
-247 DGTMKSLN
+247 DGTQAL
-255 DIILDLRE
+255 LDSVSAALPDLI
-263 GFAGLTEAE
+263 G
-272 QAQMASDI
+272 MAVDI
-280 AGQEAMSGLLA
+280 APQM
-291 IVNASD
+291 I
-297 SDFTKLQESIY
+297 DF
-308 GCDGAAAQMAD
+308 A
-319 TMQDNLQGKI
+319 
-329 TILKSA
+329 
-335 LEGLGIDI
+335 
-343 YESMESAL
+343 
-351 SGAADLGNEYI
+351 
-362 DELSTAFEEGGP
+362 
-374 EGLANALGSILADVV
+374 V
-389 TRAAEFAPQLVD
+389 QL
-401 LAVELIKALAQG
+401 IGALAQG

-419 QLFEAAEEIADTI
+419 QLLAAAEEIADTI

-447 DALKKIIEHLD
+447 DAIKVLLDNLDKIIPVVISLTAAF
-458 DVALAAGAAAI
+458 VAWKAVTGFSSLI
-469 VFAGLKAGMAIQ
+469 SGLSKAMATLN
-481 SAVKGF
+481 ATMM
-487 QEAQLAI
+487 ANPI
-494 ALFKASTE
+494 AL
-502 GANIAQA
+502 
-509 ALNGTLTVGEAI
+509 I
-521 VALLTG
+521 VALI
-527 KMTLAELASA
+527 A
-537 GLAKAQTVLN
+537 GLV
-547 GVMSANPVT
+547 
-556 LIVLAIAALVAIF
+556 AAFIYF
-569 VVLWNKCDWF
+569 WNTSDSF
-579 REFWSG
+579 RQFWID
-585 LWENIQS
+585 LWENIRS

-605 TETIPNAVD
+605 TETIPNAVN
-614 GFVDFIKN
+614 GVIDFITN

-735 LADLAVWASNMVAEA
+735 LADLAVWASNMVAKA

-836 WLTGQVKKLA
+836 WLTGQVKNLA
-846 DSLFQGAKDALEIH
+846 NSLFQGAKDALEIH

-889 LQESMDAGVIRPEL
+889 LKDSMDAGVIRPEL

-918 TAGALTGGSAASTV
+918 TAGALTGGAASSTV
-932 SGENIDYEQMGAVFR
+932 SGETIDYEQMGAVFR
-947 RSVDGM
+947 QSVDGM

>member
-10 TALDTKGLTT
+10 TALDTKGFTT

-26 SAATTAFEVSVK
+26 KTATSAFSVSTKAVTAITGAMAAGLTAATTQSVK
-38 AVAAVSGALS
+38 AYADYEQLVGGVETLFKESESTVLEYANIAYKTAGLS
-48 TGAAAAIKVGTS
+48 ANAYMDTVTSFSASLLQSLDGDTAAAATKADRAITDMADNANKMGTNMRDIQNAYQGFAKQNYTMLDNLKLGYGGTKEEMERLIATANEINAQQGIATSYSIDS
-60 FETSMSQVAAIS
+60 FADIVDAIHVVQENLDI
-72 GATGDELQALTDK
+72 TGTT
-85 AKAMGAATKFSAS
+85 AKEASTTIQGSIASLGAAWENFLTGM
-98 ESADAMT
+98 ADPDQDFDT
-105 YMAMAGWKTE
+105 LLNNLI
-115 DMLSGIAGI
+115 DS
-124 MDLAAASGEDLATTS
+124 
-139 DIVTDALTAFG
+139 ALTAADNLIPRIVETTPRLVDG
-150 LTAQDSTHFADI
+150 LSQIATNLSGYLPGI
-162 LAAASSNANT
+162 LQ
-172 NVSMMGET
+172 ELL
-180 FKYVAPVAGALGF
+180 P
-193 SAEDCATA
+193 
-201 IGLMANSGIKASQAG
+201 
-216 TSLRSIMSRLT
+216 SIL
-227 SPTDDVQTAM
+227 
-237 DALGVSMTNS
+237 
-247 DGTMKSLN
+247 DGTQAL
-255 DIILDLRE
+255 LDSVSAALPDLI
-263 GFAGLTEAE
+263 G
-272 QAQMASDI
+272 MAVDI
-280 AGQEAMSGLLA
+280 APQM
-291 IVNASD
+291 I
-297 SDFTKLQESIY
+297 DF
-308 GCDGAAAQMAD
+308 A
-319 TMQDNLQGKI
+319 
-329 TILKSA
+329 
-335 LEGLGIDI
+335 
-343 YESMESAL
+343 
-351 SGAADLGNEYI
+351 
-362 DELSTAFEEGGP
+362 
-374 EGLANALGSILADVV
+374 V
-389 TRAAEFAPQLVD
+389 QL
-401 LAVELIKALAQG
+401 IGALAQG

-419 QLFEAAEEIADTI
+419 QLLTAAEEIADTI

-438 LCPALDPVT
+438 LCPALDPIT
-447 DALKKIIEHLD
+447 DAIKVLLDNLDKIIPVVISLTAAF
-458 DVALAAGAAAI
+458 VAWKIAI
-469 VFAGLKAGMAIQ
+469 SIVGLINGVK
-481 SAVKGF
+481 SAM
-487 QEAQLAI
+487 
-494 ALFKASTE
+494 E
-502 GANIAQA
+502 G
-509 ALNGTLTVGEAI
+509 L
-521 VALLTG
+521 
-527 KMTLAELASA
+527 TLAEKAAELAQK
-537 GLAKAQTVLN
+537 LLN
-547 GVMSANPVT
+547 ATMLANPFVLIVT
-556 LIVLAIAALVAIF
+556 LIAGLVAAFIYF
-569 VVLWNKCDWF
+569 WNTSDSF
-579 REFWSG
+579 RQFWID
-585 LWENIQS
+585 LWEKIRS

-631 NPATMLAGIF
+631 NPATLLAGIF

-702 INWAAT
+702 INWATT

-735 LADLAVWASNMVAEA
+735 LADLAVWASNMVAKA

-836 WLTGQVKKLA
+836 WLTGQVKNLA
-846 DSLFQGAKDALEIH
+846 NSLFQGAKDALEIH

-889 LQESMDAGVIRPEL
+889 LKDSMDAGVIRPEL

-918 TAGALTGGSAASTV
+918 TAGALTGGAASSTV
-932 SGENIDYEQMGAVFR
+932 SGETIDYEQMGAVFR
-947 RSVDGM
+947 QSVDGM

>member
-10 TALDTKGLTT
+10 TSLDTKGFTT

-26 SAATTAFEVSVK
+26 KTATSAFSVSTKAVTAITGAMAAGLTAATTQSVK
-38 AVAAVSGALS
+38 AYADYEQLVGGVETLFKESESTVLEYANIAYKTAGLS
-48 TGAAAAIKVGTS
+48 ANAYMDTVTSFSASLLQSLDGDTAAAATKADRAITDMADNANKMGTNMRDIQNAYQGFAKQNYTMLDNLKLGYGGTKEEMERLIATANEINAQQGIATSYSIDS
-60 FETSMSQVAAIS
+60 FADIVDAIHVVQENLDI
-72 GATGDELQALTDK
+72 TGTT
-85 AKAMGAATKFSAS
+85 AKEASTTIQGSIASLGAAWENFLTGM
-98 ESADAMT
+98 ADPDQDFDT
-105 YMAMAGWKTE
+105 LLNNLI
-115 DMLSGIAGI
+115 DS
-124 MDLAAASGEDLATTS
+124 
-139 DIVTDALTAFG
+139 ALTAADNLIPRIVETTPRLVDG
-150 LTAQDSTHFADI
+150 LSQIATNLSGYLPGI
-162 LAAASSNANT
+162 LQ
-172 NVSMMGET
+172 ELL
-180 FKYVAPVAGALGF
+180 P
-193 SAEDCATA
+193 
-201 IGLMANSGIKASQAG
+201 
-216 TSLRSIMSRLT
+216 SII
-227 SPTDDVQTAM
+227 
-237 DALGVSMTNS
+237 
-247 DGTMKSLN
+247 DGTQAL
-255 DIILDLRE
+255 LDSVSAALPDLI
-263 GFAGLTEAE
+263 G
-272 QAQMASDI
+272 MAVDI
-280 AGQEAMSGLLA
+280 APQM
-291 IVNASD
+291 I
-297 SDFTKLQESIY
+297 DF
-308 GCDGAAAQMAD
+308 A
-319 TMQDNLQGKI
+319 
-329 TILKSA
+329 
-335 LEGLGIDI
+335 
-343 YESMESAL
+343 
-351 SGAADLGNEYI
+351 
-362 DELSTAFEEGGP
+362 
-374 EGLANALGSILADVV
+374 V
-389 TRAAEFAPQLVD
+389 QL
-401 LAVELIKALAQG
+401 IGALAQG

-419 QLFEAAEEIADTI
+419 QLLTAAEEIADTI

-438 LCPALDPVT
+438 LCPALDPIT
-447 DALKKIIEHLD
+447 DAIKVLLDNLDKIIPVVISLTAAF
-458 DVALAAGAAAI
+458 VAWKIAISIVGLINGVKAAME
-469 VFAGLKAGMAIQ
+469 GL
-481 SAVKGF
+481 
-487 QEAQLAI
+487 
-494 ALFKASTE
+494 
-502 GANIAQA
+502 
-509 ALNGTLTVGEAI
+509 
-521 VALLTG
+521 
-527 KMTLAELASA
+527 TLAEKAAELAQK
-537 GLAKAQTVLN
+537 LLN
-547 GVMSANPVT
+547 ATMLANPFVLIVT
-556 LIVLAIAALVAIF
+556 LIAGLVAAFIYF
-569 VVLWNKCDWF
+569 WNTSDSF
-579 REFWSG
+579 RQFWID
-585 LWENIQS
+585 LWENIRS

-605 TETIPNAVD
+605 TETIPNAVN
-614 GFVDFIKN
+614 GVIDFITN

-631 NPATMLAGIF
+631 NPATLLAGIF

-702 INWAAT
+702 INWATT

-735 LADLAVWASNMVAEA
+735 LADLAVWASNMVAKA

-889 LQESMDAGVIRPEL
+889 LKDSMDAGVIRPEL
-903 FAGAAVTQPGDAVRN
+903 FAGAAITQPGDAVRN
-918 TAGALTGGSAASTV
+918 TAGALTGGSAPSTV

-947 RSVDGM
+947 QSVDGM

>member
-10 TALDTKGLTT
+10 TSLDTKGFTT

-26 SAATTAFEVSVK
+26 KTATSAFSVSTKAVTAITGAMAAGLTAATTQSVK
-38 AVAAVSGALS
+38 AYADYEQLVGGVETLFKESESTVLEYANIAYKTAGLS
-48 TGAAAAIKVGTS
+48 ANAYMDTVTSFSASLLQSLDGDTAAAATK
-60 FETSMSQVAAIS
+60 ADRAI
-72 GATGDELQALTDK
+72 TDMADNANK
-85 AKAMGAATKFSAS
+85 MGANMRDIQNAYQGFAKQNYTMLDNLKLGYGGTKEEMERLIATAN
-98 ESADAMT
+98 EINAQQ
-105 YMAMAGWKTE
+105 
-115 DMLSGIAGI
+115 GIA
-124 MDLAAASGEDLATTS
+124 TS
-139 DIVTDALTAFG
+139 YSIDSFADIVDAIHVVQENLDITGTTAKEASTTIQGSIASLGAAWENFLTGMADPDQDFDTLLNNLIDSALTAADNLIPRIVETTPRLVDG
-150 LTAQDSTHFADI
+150 LTQIATNLSGYLPGI
-162 LAAASSNANT
+162 LQ
-172 NVSMMGET
+172 ELL
-180 FKYVAPVAGALGF
+180 P
-193 SAEDCATA
+193 
-201 IGLMANSGIKASQAG
+201 
-216 TSLRSIMSRLT
+216 SIL
-227 SPTDDVQTAM
+227 
-237 DALGVSMTNS
+237 
-247 DGTMKSLN
+247 DGTQAL
-255 DIILDLRE
+255 LDSVSAALPDLI
-263 GFAGLTEAE
+263 G
-272 QAQMASDI
+272 MAVDI
-280 AGQEAMSGLLA
+280 APQM
-291 IVNASD
+291 V
-297 SDFTKLQESIY
+297 DF
-308 GCDGAAAQMAD
+308 A
-319 TMQDNLQGKI
+319 
-329 TILKSA
+329 
-335 LEGLGIDI
+335 
-343 YESMESAL
+343 
-351 SGAADLGNEYI
+351 
-362 DELSTAFEEGGP
+362 
-374 EGLANALGSILADVV
+374 V
-389 TRAAEFAPQLVD
+389 QL
-401 LAVELIKALAQG
+401 IGALAQG

-419 QLFEAAEEIADTI
+419 QLLVAAGEIADTI

-447 DALKKIIEHLD
+447 DALEKIIEHLD

-579 REFWSG
+579 REFWIG
-585 LWENIQS
+585 LWENIRS

-631 NPATMLAGIF
+631 NPATLLAGIF

-702 INWAAT
+702 INWATT

-723 LPEKIAAFFGKI
+723 LPERIAAFFGKI
-735 LADLAVWASNMVAEA
+735 LADLAVWASNMVTKA

-836 WLTGQVKKLA
+836 WLTGQVKNLA
-846 DSLFQGAKDALEIH
+846 NSLFQGAKDALEIH

-889 LQESMDAGVIRPEL
+889 LKDSMDAGVIRPEL
-903 FAGAAVTQPGDAVRN
+903 FAGAAITQPGDAVRN
-918 TAGALTGGSAASTV
+918 TAGALTGGSATSTV

-947 RSVDGM
+947 QSVDGM

>member
-10 TALDTKGLTT
+10 TALDTKGFTT

-26 SAATTAFEVSVK
+26 KTATSAFSVSTKAVTAITGAMAAGLTAATTQSVK
-38 AVAAVSGALS
+38 AYADYEQLVGGVETLFKESESTVLEYANIAYKTAGLS
-48 TGAAAAIKVGTS
+48 ANAYMDTVTSFSASLLQSLDGDTAAAATKADRAITDMADNANKMGTNMRDIQNAYQGFAKQNYTMLDNLKLGYGGTKEEMERLIATANEINAQQGIATSYSIDS
-60 FETSMSQVAAIS
+60 FADIVDAIHVVQENLDI
-72 GATGDELQALTDK
+72 TGTT
-85 AKAMGAATKFSAS
+85 AKEASTTIQGSIASLGAAWENFLTGM
-98 ESADAMT
+98 ADPDQDFDT
-105 YMAMAGWKTE
+105 LLNNLI
-115 DMLSGIAGI
+115 DS
-124 MDLAAASGEDLATTS
+124 
-139 DIVTDALTAFG
+139 ALTAADNLIPRIVETTPRLVDG
-150 LTAQDSTHFADI
+150 LSQIATNLSGYLPGI
-162 LAAASSNANT
+162 LQ
-172 NVSMMGET
+172 ELL
-180 FKYVAPVAGALGF
+180 P
-193 SAEDCATA
+193 
-201 IGLMANSGIKASQAG
+201 
-216 TSLRSIMSRLT
+216 SIL
-227 SPTDDVQTAM
+227 
-237 DALGVSMTNS
+237 
-247 DGTMKSLN
+247 DGTQAL
-255 DIILDLRE
+255 LDSVSAALPDLI
-263 GFAGLTEAE
+263 G
-272 QAQMASDI
+272 MAVDI
-280 AGQEAMSGLLA
+280 APQM
-291 IVNASD
+291 I
-297 SDFTKLQESIY
+297 DF
-308 GCDGAAAQMAD
+308 A
-319 TMQDNLQGKI
+319 
-329 TILKSA
+329 
-335 LEGLGIDI
+335 
-343 YESMESAL
+343 
-351 SGAADLGNEYI
+351 
-362 DELSTAFEEGGP
+362 
-374 EGLANALGSILADVV
+374 V
-389 TRAAEFAPQLVD
+389 QL
-401 LAVELIKALAQG
+401 IGALAQG

-419 QLFEAAEEIADTI
+419 QLLTAAEEIADTI

-438 LCPALDPVT
+438 LCPALDPIT
-447 DALKKIIEHLD
+447 DAIKVLLDNLDKIIPVVISLTAAF
-458 DVALAAGAAAI
+458 VAWKIAISIVGLINGVKAAME
-469 VFAGLKAGMAIQ
+469 GL
-481 SAVKGF
+481 
-487 QEAQLAI
+487 
-494 ALFKASTE
+494 
-502 GANIAQA
+502 
-509 ALNGTLTVGEAI
+509 
-521 VALLTG
+521 
-527 KMTLAELASA
+527 TLAEKAAELAQK
-537 GLAKAQTVLN
+537 LLN
-547 GVMSANPVT
+547 ATMLANPFVLIVT
-556 LIVLAIAALVAIF
+556 LIAGLVAAFIYF
-569 VVLWNKCDWF
+569 WNTSDSF
-579 REFWSG
+579 RQFWID
-585 LWENIQS
+585 LWEKIRS

-631 NPATMLAGIF
+631 NPATLLAGIF

-702 INWAAT
+702 INWATT

-735 LADLAVWASNMVAEA
+735 LADLAVWASNMVAKA

-836 WLTGQVKKLA
+836 WLTGQVKNLA
-846 DSLFQGAKDALEIH
+846 NSLFQGAKDALEIH

-889 LQESMDAGVIRPEL
+889 LKDSMDAGVIRPEL

-918 TAGALTGGSAASTV
+918 TAGALTGGAASSTV
-932 SGENIDYEQMGAVFR
+932 SGETIDYEQMGAVFR
-947 RSVDGM
+947 QSVDGM

>member
-10 TALDTKGLTT
+10 TALDTTGFTT

-26 SAATTAFEVSVK
+26 KTATSAFSVSTKAVTAITGAMAAGLTAATTQSVK
-38 AVAAVSGALS
+38 AYADYEQLVGGVETLFKESESTVLEYANIAYKTAGLS
-48 TGAAAAIKVGTS
+48 ANAYMDTVTSFSASLLQSLDGDTAAAATKADRAITDMADNANKMGTNMRDIQNAYQGFAKQNYTMLDNLKLGYGGTKEEMERLIATANEINAQQGIATSYSIDS
-60 FETSMSQVAAIS
+60 FADIVDAIHVVQENLDI
-72 GATGDELQALTDK
+72 TGTT
-85 AKAMGAATKFSAS
+85 AKEASTTIQGSIASLGAAWENFLTGM
-98 ESADAMT
+98 ADPDQDFDT
-105 YMAMAGWKTE
+105 LLNNLI
-115 DMLSGIAGI
+115 DS
-124 MDLAAASGEDLATTS
+124 
-139 DIVTDALTAFG
+139 ALTAADNLIPRIVETTPRLVDG
-150 LTAQDSTHFADI
+150 LTQIATNLSGYLPGI
-162 LAAASSNANT
+162 LQ
-172 NVSMMGET
+172 ELL
-180 FKYVAPVAGALGF
+180 P
-193 SAEDCATA
+193 
-201 IGLMANSGIKASQAG
+201 
-216 TSLRSIMSRLT
+216 SIL
-227 SPTDDVQTAM
+227 
-237 DALGVSMTNS
+237 
-247 DGTMKSLN
+247 DGTQAL
-255 DIILDLRE
+255 LDSVSAALPDLI
-263 GFAGLTEAE
+263 G
-272 QAQMASDI
+272 MAVDI
-280 AGQEAMSGLLA
+280 APQM
-291 IVNASD
+291 V
-297 SDFTKLQESIY
+297 DF
-308 GCDGAAAQMAD
+308 A
-319 TMQDNLQGKI
+319 
-329 TILKSA
+329 
-335 LEGLGIDI
+335 
-343 YESMESAL
+343 
-351 SGAADLGNEYI
+351 
-362 DELSTAFEEGGP
+362 
-374 EGLANALGSILADVV
+374 V
-389 TRAAEFAPQLVD
+389 QL
-401 LAVELIKALAQG
+401 IGALAQG

-419 QLFEAAEEIADTI
+419 QLLAAAEEIADTI

-447 DALKKIIEHLD
+447 DAIKVLLDNLDKIIPVVISLTAAF
-458 DVALAAGAAAI
+458 VAWKIAI
-469 VFAGLKAGMAIQ
+469 SIVGLINGVK
-481 SAVKGF
+481 SAM
-487 QEAQLAI
+487 
-494 ALFKASTE
+494 E
-502 GANIAQA
+502 G
-509 ALNGTLTVGEAI
+509 L
-521 VALLTG
+521 
-527 KMTLAELASA
+527 TLAEKAAELAQK
-537 GLAKAQTVLN
+537 LLN
-547 GVMSANPVT
+547 ATMLANPFVLIVT
-556 LIVLAIAALVAIF
+556 LIAGLVAAFIYF
-569 VVLWNKCDWF
+569 WNTSDSF
-579 REFWSG
+579 RQFWID
-585 LWENIQS
+585 LWEKIRS

-631 NPATMLAGIF
+631 NPATLLAGIF

-702 INWAAT
+702 INWATT

-735 LADLAVWASNMVAEA
+735 LADLAVWASNMVAKA

-836 WLTGQVKKLA
+836 WLTGQVKNLA
-846 DSLFQGAKDALEIH
+846 NSLFQGAKDALEIH

-889 LQESMDAGVIRPEL
+889 LKDSMDAGVIRPEL

-918 TAGALTGGSAASTV
+918 TAGALTGGAASSTV
-932 SGENIDYEQMGAVFR
+932 SGETIDYEQMGAVFR
-947 RSVDGM
+947 QSVDGM

>member
-10 TALDTKGLTT
+10 TALDTKGFTT

-26 SAATTAFEVSVK
+26 KTATSAFSVSTKAVTAITGAMAAGLTAATTQSVK
-38 AVAAVSGALS
+38 AYADYEQLVGGVETLFKESESTVLEYANIAYKTAGLS
-48 TGAAAAIKVGTS
+48 ANAYMDTVTSFSASLLQSLDGDTAAAATKADRAITDMADNANKMGTNMRDIQNAYQGFAKQNYTMLDNLKLGYGGTKEEMERLIATANEINAQQGIATSYSIDS
-60 FETSMSQVAAIS
+60 FADIVDAIHVVQENLDI
-72 GATGDELQALTDK
+72 TGTT
-85 AKAMGAATKFSAS
+85 AKEASTTIQGSIASLGAAWENFLTGM
-98 ESADAMT
+98 ADPDQDFDT
-105 YMAMAGWKTE
+105 LLNNLI
-115 DMLSGIAGI
+115 DS
-124 MDLAAASGEDLATTS
+124 
-139 DIVTDALTAFG
+139 ALTAADNLIPRIVETTPRLVDG
-150 LTAQDSTHFADI
+150 LAQIATNLSGYLPGI
-162 LAAASSNANT
+162 LQ
-172 NVSMMGET
+172 ELL
-180 FKYVAPVAGALGF
+180 P
-193 SAEDCATA
+193 
-201 IGLMANSGIKASQAG
+201 
-216 TSLRSIMSRLT
+216 SIL
-227 SPTDDVQTAM
+227 
-237 DALGVSMTNS
+237 
-247 DGTMKSLN
+247 DGTKAL
-255 DIILDLRE
+255 LDSVSAALPDLI
-263 GFAGLTEAE
+263 G
-272 QAQMASDI
+272 MAVDI
-280 AGQEAMSGLLA
+280 APQM
-291 IVNASD
+291 I
-297 SDFTKLQESIY
+297 DF
-308 GCDGAAAQMAD
+308 A
-319 TMQDNLQGKI
+319 
-329 TILKSA
+329 
-335 LEGLGIDI
+335 
-343 YESMESAL
+343 
-351 SGAADLGNEYI
+351 
-362 DELSTAFEEGGP
+362 
-374 EGLANALGSILADVV
+374 V
-389 TRAAEFAPQLVD
+389 QL
-401 LAVELIKALAQG
+401 IGALAQG

-419 QLFEAAEEIADTI
+419 QLLTAAEEIADTI

-438 LCPALDPVT
+438 LCPALDPIT
-447 DALKKIIEHLD
+447 DAIKVLLDNLDKIIPVVISLTAAF
-458 DVALAAGAAAI
+458 VAWKIAISIVGLINGVKAAME
-469 VFAGLKAGMAIQ
+469 GL
-481 SAVKGF
+481 
-487 QEAQLAI
+487 
-494 ALFKASTE
+494 
-502 GANIAQA
+502 
-509 ALNGTLTVGEAI
+509 
-521 VALLTG
+521 
-527 KMTLAELASA
+527 TLAEKAAELAQK
-537 GLAKAQTVLN
+537 LLN
-547 GVMSANPVT
+547 ATMLANPFVLIVT
-556 LIVLAIAALVAIF
+556 LIAGLVAAFIYF
-569 VVLWNKCDWF
+569 WNTSDSF
-579 REFWSG
+579 RQFWID
-585 LWENIQS
+585 LWEKIRS

-631 NPATMLAGIF
+631 NPATLLAGIF

-702 INWAAT
+702 INWATT
-708 AIPEFAETIVTFFSE
+708 AIPEFAETIVTFFSG

-735 LADLAVWASNMVAEA
+735 LADLAVWASNMVAKA

-836 WLTGQVKKLA
+836 WLTGQVKNLA
-846 DSLFQGAKDALEIH
+846 NSLFQGAKDALEIH

-889 LQESMDAGVIRPEL
+889 LKDSMDAGVIRPEL

-918 TAGALTGGSAASTV
+918 TAGALTGGAASSTV
-932 SGENIDYEQMGAVFR
+932 SGETIDYEQMGAVFR
-947 RSVDGM
+947 QSVDGM